1 MKKGVVINGYTIV
14 ANATNAN
21 AGMSEWTFAEKRV
34 GDSRR
39 EYFIK
44 RFLRPVYL
52 DDAAAAPEIVKQK
65 KRAECERF
73 EAHHRRV
80 ISALKA
86 ITHEEGNLNVP
97 VEIFRFGN
105 HYYKVTRKVDVS
117 NLTPEQIA
125 QLDFRQKLVIL
136 KTSANSLKI
145 LHDKGIVHGDL
156 KPNNILIKRTEANI
170 YTTKLI
176 DFDNA
181 YFEGEPPDNPDEL
194 IVDAVYASPE
204 QYLYMKGTAT
214 PQHLTTLSDIFTLG
228 LIYHQYLT
236 GAMPAYDTEK
246 FRYPYQVVLNGENLA
261 IDSAIEPPELRSTLE
276 QMLRFQPGDRP
287 MITDVVNALM
297 AIRVDRVEARPPALI
312 APDMKPKTDASSV
325 TIRPM
330 KKRDTATTAAAPT
343 PPETPPAAPGDDSL
357 PETPAEP
364 MIRPMR
370 KRGET

>member
-1 MKKGVVINGYTIV
+1 MKKGAVINGYTIL

-34 GDSRR
+34 GETRR

-52 DDAAAAPEIVKQK
+52 DDTATAPEAVKQK

-125 QLDFRQKLVIL
+125 ALDFRQKLVIL

-156 KPNNILIKRTEANI
+156 KPTNILIKRTEANI

-181 YFEGEPPDNPDEL
+181 YFEGEPPENPEEL

-214 PQHLTTLSDIFTLG
+214 TRHLTTLSDIFTLG

-236 GAMPAYDTEK
+236 GEMPAYDTGK
-246 FRYPYQVVLNGENLA
+246 YRYPYQAVLNGDTLM
-261 IDSAIEPPELRSTLE
+261 ISPSIEPPELNAVLS
-276 QMLRFQPGDRP
+276 QMLRFQPSERP

-297 AIRVDRVEARPPALI
+297 AIRVERMEVKPPAL
-312 APDMKPKTDASSV
+312 APPPVTPESSAV

-330 KKRDTATTAAAPT
+330 KKRETGSMPASPT
-343 PPETPPAAPGDDSL
+343 EPVSPPASAPDDDSL
-357 PETPAEP
+357 PPAPAEP
-364 MIRPMR
+364 TIRPMR